1 MTSRRNDRAR
11 LTGLARSFLGTAST
25 GEDHVGGKAADSALE
40 ADPAW
45 LALHAERE
53 TLERALS
60 LAQARQ
66 KFSTD
71 PKTAADA
78 RREEAELLV
87 SLDRVLTLIR
97 AAEYR
102 RRPGAR
108 RW

>member
-1 MTSRRNDRAR
+1 MET
-11 LTGLARSFLGTAST
+11 
-25 GEDHVGGKAADSALE
+25 
-40 ADPAW
+40 DPGW

-53 TLERALS
+53 AVERALA

-66 KFSTD
+66 KFSSD
-71 PKTAADA
+71 PDTAAAA
-78 RREEAELLV
+78 RRDEADLLIN
-87 SLDRVLTLIR
+87 LDRVLTLIR

>member
-1 MTSRRNDRAR
+1 MDGSD
-11 LTGLARSFLGTAST
+11 
-25 GEDHVGGKAADSALE
+25 VGGEEVDTALD

-45 LALHAERE
+45 LALHAERAAV
-53 TLERALS
+53 ERALT

-71 PKTAADA
+71 RNTVAEA

>member
-1 MTSRRNDRAR
+1 MKATN
-11 LTGLARSFLGTAST
+11 
-25 GEDHVGGKAADSALE
+25 VGGEVVDTAPDS
-40 ADPAW
+40 DPAW

-53 TLERALS
+53 ALERALT
-60 LAQARQ
+60 LAQAHQ
-66 KFSTD
+66 KFSSD
-71 PKTAADA
+71 PGTAANA

>member
-1 MTSRRNDRAR
+1 MGDE
-11 LTGLARSFLGTAST
+11 TA
-25 GEDHVGGKAADSALE
+25 E
-40 ADPAW
+40 AGPDAPW
-45 LALHAERE
+45 LALHGERE

-66 KFSTD
+66 RFSTD
-71 PKTAADA
+71 AADVA
-78 RREEAELLV
+78 RAHSDEADLLV
-87 SLDRVLTLIR
+87 SLDRVLTMIR

>member
-1 MTSRRNDRAR
+1 M
-11 LTGLARSFLGTAST
+11 
-25 GEDHVGGKAADSALE
+25 GGDEVDAATES
-40 ADPAW
+40 DPAW

-53 TLERALS
+53 AVERALA

-66 KFSTD
+66 KFSPD
-71 PKTAADA
+71 PDAASAA
-78 RREEAELLV
+78 RVEEAELLV

>member
-1 MTSRRNDRAR
+1 MS
-11 LTGLARSFLGTAST
+11 
-25 GEDHVGGKAADSALE
+25 GEDARAQAE
-40 ADPAW
+40 PDPAW

-53 TLERALS
+53 ALERGLA

-66 KFSTD
+66 KFIRD
-71 PKTAADA
+71 PKAVAAA
-78 RREEAELLV
+78 RVEEAELLV

>member
-1 MTSRRNDRAR
+1 M
-11 LTGLARSFLGTAST
+11 G
-25 GEDHVGGKAADSALE
+25 GEEVEAATE

-53 TLERALS
+53 ALERALT

-71 PKTAADA
+71 PGTATQA
-78 RREEAELLV
+78 RVEESELLV
-87 SLDRVLTLIR
+87 NLDRVLTLIR

-102 RRPGAR
+102 RRPGSR

>member
-1 MTSRRNDRAR
+1 MSGEEVD
-11 LTGLARSFLGTAST
+11 TAT
-25 GEDHVGGKAADSALE
+25 D

-53 TLERALS
+53 AVERALT

-66 KFSTD
+66 KFSSD
-71 PKTAADA
+71 PEVAATAQI
-78 RREEAELLV
+78 EEAKLLAA
-87 SLDRVLTLIR
+87 LDRVLTLIR

>member
-1 MTSRRNDRAR
+1 MA
-11 LTGLARSFLGTAST
+11 
-25 GEDHVGGKAADSALE
+25 GERADSASE
-40 ADPAW
+40 ADPGW

-53 TLERALS
+53 AVERALT

-71 PKTAADA
+71 PEAAAAA
-78 RREEAELLV
+78 RRDEADLLV
-87 SLDRVLTLIR
+87 NLDRVLTLIR

-102 RRPGAR
+102 RTPGAR

>member
-1 MTSRRNDRAR
+1 MA
-11 LTGLARSFLGTAST
+11 GA
-25 GEDHVGGKAADSALE
+25 EADSAIE

-53 TLERALS
+53 GLERALA

-66 KFSTD
+66 KFSSD
-71 PKTAADA
+71 PEASAAA
-78 RREEAELLV
+78 RLEEAELLV
-87 SLDRVLTLIR
+87 NLDRVLTLIR

>member
-1 MTSRRNDRAR
+1 M
-11 LTGLARSFLGTAST
+11 G
-25 GEDHVGGKAADSALE
+25 GEEADADTE

-53 TLERALS
+53 SLERALA

-71 PKTAADA
+71 PKTVDQA
-78 RREEAELLV
+78 RLEEAELLV

>member
-1 MTSRRNDRAR
+1 MQ
-11 LTGLARSFLGTAST
+11 
-25 GEDHVGGKAADSALE
+25 GETADSTME
-40 ADPAW
+40 TDPGW

-53 TLERALS
+53 AVERALA

-66 KFSTD
+66 KFSRD
-71 PKTAADA
+71 PAVAAAA
-78 RREEAELLV
+78 RREEADLLV
-87 SLDRVLTLIR
+87 NLDRVLTLIR

>member
-1 MTSRRNDRAR
+1 ME
-11 LTGLARSFLGTAST
+11 
-25 GEDHVGGKAADSALE
+25 GESANSATE
-40 ADPAW
+40 IDPGW

-53 TLERALS
+53 TVERALA

-66 KFSTD
+66 KFSSD
-71 PKTAADA
+71 PDAAAAA
-78 RREEAELLV
+78 RREEADLLV
-87 SLDRVLTLIR
+87 NLDRVLTLIR

>member
-1 MTSRRNDRAR
+1 
-11 LTGLARSFLGTAST
+11 
-25 GEDHVGGKAADSALE
+25 VGGEEVNAALD

-45 LALHAERE
+45 LALHAERAE
-53 TLERALS
+53 VERALA
-60 LAQARQ
+60 LTQARQ

-71 PKTAADA
+71 QNAVAEA
-78 RREEAELLV
+78 RREEADLLV
-87 SLDRVLTLIR
+87 SLDRILTQIR